1 MKPLIFALA
10 ALLAG
15 PWARGPQDDA
25 ALVVDV
31 DLVSLLFA
39 VTDEGDR
46 FLTGLGREDFE
57 VFEDGARQEIRDFD
71 AETDLPLTVAVVIDV
86 SGSIREQ
93 LRFEQESAIEFFY
106 ATIEPSRD
114 RGMLV
119 TFDSAVEVLEEFTN
133 RPDELAESVTRIRA
147 GGGTALYDALFTAI
161 GDRMAAEREGR
172 RVVILISDGDDNASR
187 VSLTET
193 LELAQRNDVTVY
205 AISTNGTTRGGR
217 SDDQKRGDRTLE
229 TFADETGGRAY
240 FPFQLTDLAV
250 NFREISE
257 ELRSQYVLTYVPTN
271 TRRDGTYRRIE
282 IRPRGRDHQVKARP
296 GYYAPRD

>member
-1 MKPLIFALA
+1 MKALIFALA

-15 PWARGPQDDA
+15 PHVYPQADP

-39 VTDEGDR
+39 VTDEDDR

-71 AETDLPLTVAVVIDV
+71 AETDLPLTVAVIIDV

-106 ATIEPSRD
+106 STIEPSRD
-114 RGMLV
+114 KGMLV

-133 RPDELAESVTRIRA
+133 QPDQLAEAVTRIRA
-147 GGGTALYDALFTAI
+147 GGGTALYDALFMAI
-161 GDRMAAEREGR
+161 GDRMAAEEGR

-193 LELAQRNDVTVY
+193 LELAQRNDVAIY
-205 AISTNGTTRGGR
+205 AISTNGTTRGRR

-271 TRRDGTYRRIE
+271 TLRDGTYRRIE
-282 IRPRGRDHQVKARP
+282 IRPREGDYQVKVRR